1 MFAVI
6 INLLCFYQAELD
18 ATMSTLKEKQNKLQ
32 EVENQIKALQEQFES
47 SVAEKEMLGERD
59 EETDSFHNKFII

>member
-1 MFAVI
+1 
-6 INLLCFYQAELD
+6 
-18 ATMSTLKEKQNKLQ
+18 MSTLKEKQNKLQ